1 MNATSPLSPANSP
14 PSSSPIPDE
23 VEPTDQ
29 PLSDLAPEIEL
40 PSLIFAIPFPRAAA
54 GYQTTK
60 DTPPFLLYTFPRSVY
75 QRPPKDPVTGKRKE
89 KLLKKV
95 ERKWQEEVKES
106 EDIKRGEAK
115 EAGVWSRFKG
125 ALIRVS
131 LFHILIAILSHP
143 AFFHPRDA
151 SAAIKYMPNNAIEV
165 LGRLPPKTKL
175 GKLTIVYPV
184 SSESSLGFDVS
195 YPSEDEIEDNFL
207 SLLSK
212 ACKKARAQTLIWS
225 ISSLDLAVCCQS
237 LWPCKSTLIS
247 FLLVLHVLRNFFFLN
262 SDVFVVVPLFLFEIN
277 LAYFSVQATG
287 AQKARLLSHVEK
299 KKKCKGSMDPSLQSS
314 GNDEHEGVQMEE
326 QQIEEEQEDSGF
338 GYEVAKAGAF
348 DQTIAHLYNICYELD
363 PLKFPLKD
371 GLPIPMYL
379 PSQHIASSLVD
390 IFKQSL
396 PPEVM
401 ARHVLD
407 HQLAAEDLDRAL
419 RKAAKEYLKTIKTIN
434 DTSSCF
440 LHDL

>member
-1 MNATSPLSPANSP
+1 MNATVPLSPETGP
-14 PSSSPIPDE
+14 PSSSPIPAE
-23 VEPTDQ
+23 VETTDQ
-29 PLSDLAPEIEL
+29 PLSNLASEIEL

-54 GYQTTK
+54 GYETTK

-95 ERKWQEEVKES
+95 ERKWQEEVKEG
-106 EDIKRGEAK
+106 EDIKRGEVK

-125 ALIRVS
+125 ALI
-131 LFHILIAILSHP
+131 
-143 AFFHPRDA
+143 RDA

-184 SSESSLGFDVS
+184 SSESSLGIDVN
-195 YPSEDEIEDNFL
+195 YPSEDEIEENFL

-212 ACKKARAQTLIWS
+212 ACKKARAQTLIS
-225 ISSLDLAVCCQS
+225 GCLLPFTLA
-237 LWPCKSTLIS
+237 I
-247 FLLVLHVLRNFFFLN
+247 
-262 SDVFVVVPLFLFEIN
+262 DVFVVVPLFLFEIN
-277 LAYFSVQATG
+277 LAYFSVQAAG
-287 AQKARLLSHVEK
+287 VQKARLLSNLDK

-314 GNDEHEGVQMEE
+314 GNNEHEGVQMEGK
-326 QQIEEEQEDSGF
+326 QTEEEREEAGDSGF
-338 GYEVAKAGAF
+338 GFEVAKAGVF
-348 DQTIAHLYNICYELD
+348 DQTIAHLYNVCYELD

-371 GLPIPMYL
+371 GLPIPMYV
-379 PSQHIASSLVD
+379 PSKHIASSLVD

-396 PPEVM
+396 PQEVM

-419 RKAAKEYLKTIKTIN
+419 RKAAKEYLKTIKPIN
-434 DTSSCF
+434 DTGSCF
-440 LHDL
+440 VPDFLAWNSRPTQP